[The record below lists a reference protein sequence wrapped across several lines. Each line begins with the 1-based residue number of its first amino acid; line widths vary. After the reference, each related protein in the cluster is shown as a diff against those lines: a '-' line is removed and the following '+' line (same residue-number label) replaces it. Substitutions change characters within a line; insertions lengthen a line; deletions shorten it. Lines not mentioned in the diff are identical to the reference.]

1 MSQATWNM
9 QLSGELAERSEA
21 LRKEAQTHRELMEQ
35 IYKLGLYQLEYRN
48 APAAQA
54 SRKAYREKLNEMNK
68 VGRELL
74 KKAQSDPEMS
84 VRLGLGTRVAL

>member
-9 QLSGELAERSEA
+9 QLSSELVERSEE
-21 LRKEAQTHRELMEQ
+21 LRKDGQTQRELMEQ

-48 APAAQA
+48 APAAA
-54 SRKAYREKLNEMNK
+54 AARKAYREKREAENK
-68 VGRELL
+68 EARKLL
-74 KKAQSDPEMS
+74 KAAQSDPELA